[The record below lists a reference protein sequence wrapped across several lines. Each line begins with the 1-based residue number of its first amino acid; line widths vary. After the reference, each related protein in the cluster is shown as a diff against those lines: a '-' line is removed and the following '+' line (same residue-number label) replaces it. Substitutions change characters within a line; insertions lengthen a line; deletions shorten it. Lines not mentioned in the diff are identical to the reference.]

1 MHITHSISYWQ
12 SNTCHSGKLNN
23 SLYTGLTASVLST
36 IERRYH
42 LSSTA
47 TGALAS
53 TNDVSVIAS
62 VIFITYIGAQGHKP
76 RWLGMALVIEA
87 IGAFVFSLPQ
97 FIFGHY
103 KPGGQQ
109 FHGVEICNDEYDF
122 IKDCG
127 SSNNGA
133 LVFFFIGNILIGLG
147 AAPLFTIGT
156 SYLDEIVN
164 PKYASIHLGIFYI
177 TAIIGPALGFGL
189 SGAFL
194 SIYVDPFIDTH
205 LEPTDPSWVGAW
217 WLCYTFC
224 GILCLI
230 IAVPFFVYP
239 RLLPNSEKI
248 RLLREKEMALS
259 GKANKEPNSRLQ
271 LVKNFPL
278 EVKKVITNLS
288 WLFVTIGLACASISI
303 SGFAAFGVKFAE
315 IQFGVSS
322 SVATLISGVSS
333 KCA

>member
-1 MHITHSISYWQ
+1 M
-12 SNTCHSGKLNN
+12 
-23 SLYTGLTASVLST
+23 
-36 IERRYH
+36 
-42 LSSTA
+42 
-47 TGALAS
+47 
-53 TNDVSVIAS
+53 SVIVS

-133 LVFFFIGNILIGLG
+133 LVFFFILIGLG

-164 PKYASIHLGIFYI
+164 PKYTSIHLGSFYI
-177 TAIIGPALGFGL
+177 TAIIGPALGFL
-189 SGAFL
+189 SSGAFL
-194 SIYVDPFIDTH
+194 SIYVDPFIDTD
-205 LEPTDPSWVGAW
+205 LEPTDPGWVGAW
-217 WLCYTFC
+217 WLCYIFF
-224 GILCLI
+224 GILSLI
-230 IAVPFFVYP
+230 IAIPFFLYP
-239 RLLPNSEKI
+239 RLLPDSEKI
-248 RLLREKEMALS
+248 RLLREQEMALS
-259 GKANKEPNSRLQ
+259 GKAKKEPSSRLQ

-278 EVKKVITNLS
+278 EVKKVVTNLS
-288 WLFVTIGLACASISI
+288 WLFVTVGLACASIGY
-303 SGFAAFGVKFAE
+303 SGLQAFGVKLTE
-315 IQFGVSS
+315 IQFGVPI
-322 SVATLISGVSS
+322 SVASILGAVRS